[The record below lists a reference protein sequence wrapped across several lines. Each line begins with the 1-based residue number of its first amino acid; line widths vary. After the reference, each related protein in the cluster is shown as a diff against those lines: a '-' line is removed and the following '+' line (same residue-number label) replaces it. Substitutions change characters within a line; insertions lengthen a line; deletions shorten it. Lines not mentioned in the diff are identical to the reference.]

1 MRKLY
6 CTILLSI
13 MLFANALY
21 AQGEKLTHIDSLCIA
36 VTSGN
41 IPDTLKAKFCTEICS
56 KWIGKDQK
64 LDSIDKYSN
73 IGLRCA
79 WENKMYTEYI
89 DILLAKAVCT
99 IRLGDDKGFEY
110 MYDALDLSDSLKDEK
125 LRTKTLRRLA
135 TSYSNNGDFALGF
148 KYNTLCLESAQKAN
162 NLKTMAFT
170 YRTMGILNYNVNLY
184 ENAIRYYT
192 LAKDIFKDINDTL
205 FVSTCN
211 RDIAQAQ
218 YKKADNFEN
227 KYVAIQFELSFI
239 EMMNDNDFTY
249 QDACL
254 SILEETWR
262 LMREYNRKEYQDTLQ
277 NIIDDLYKRAT
288 ESGAYNQQLSKEFIN
303 ANIIYNLSKKNYKKA
318 KEYVDNILEELETDH
333 SIGIYDLY
341 LTVIDYYKL
350 TENWER
356 AYYYTEKN
364 NYFKAKFANLESS
377 VKTERTLA
385 NKKYEERIHQREIEA
400 RDKQIAY
407 EIQNTIQKGLNIFML
422 VTVVIIITIIA
433 VRVSDLRETKKQE
446 KVLVSSSK
454 RLEVYNERLKS
465 IQKLVI
471 TQNEE
476 IISQNIL
483 LQVNRDDLIRQH
495 KKFISSLDYAHRI
508 QQALVQSE
516 KIVQKVFNQSFVL
529 WLPLDVVSGDFY
541 WIYEDKYKKYVVT
554 ADCTGHGVPGALV
567 SMLGISM
574 LNDISVKFSQLTTMD
589 IMNMYRDAFRNSL
602 QDNLVY
608 DGMDLALYSIDK
620 QTNVLQFTGAH
631 RPLFLIRNHELTEL
645 KPDRMGINNTFITDK
660 FQFTNQEIQLQEG
673 DMIYTFSDGITDQ
686 LGGEGG
692 RNKFSMN
699 QLRGLL
705 KEISGLEL
713 SIQKSTINATITH
726 WMSSFKTTSQTK
738 QLDDILLIGV
748 KI

>member
-1 MRKLY
+1 
-6 CTILLSI
+6 
-13 MLFANALY
+13 
-21 AQGEKLTHIDSLCIA
+21 
-36 VTSGN
+36 
-41 IPDTLKAKFCTEICS
+41 
-56 KWIGKDQK
+56 
-64 LDSIDKYSN
+64 
-73 IGLRCA
+73 
-79 WENKMYTEYI
+79 
-89 DILLAKAVCT
+89 
-99 IRLGDDKGFEY
+99 
-110 MYDALDLSDSLKDEK
+110 
-125 LRTKTLRRLA
+125 
-135 TSYSNNGDFALGF
+135 
-148 KYNTLCLESAQKAN
+148 
-162 NLKTMAFT
+162 
-170 YRTMGILNYNVNLY
+170 
-184 ENAIRYYT
+184 
-192 LAKDIFKDINDTL
+192 
-205 FVSTCN
+205 
-211 RDIAQAQ
+211 
-218 YKKADNFEN
+218 
-227 KYVAIQFELSFI
+227 
-239 EMMNDNDFTY
+239 
-249 QDACL
+249 
-254 SILEETWR
+254 
-262 LMREYNRKEYQDTLQ
+262 
-277 NIIDDLYKRAT
+277 
-288 ESGAYNQQLSKEFIN
+288 
-303 ANIIYNLSKKNYKKA
+303 
-318 KEYVDNILEELETDH
+318 
-333 SIGIYDLY
+333 
-341 LTVIDYYKL
+341 
-350 TENWER
+350 
-356 AYYYTEKN
+356 
-364 NYFKAKFANLESS
+364 
-377 VKTERTLA
+377 
-385 NKKYEERIHQREIEA
+385 
-400 RDKQIAY
+400 
-407 EIQNTIQKGLNIFML
+407 ML
-422 VTVVIIITIIA
+422 VTVVIIITIIV

-686 LGGEGG
+686 LGGESG